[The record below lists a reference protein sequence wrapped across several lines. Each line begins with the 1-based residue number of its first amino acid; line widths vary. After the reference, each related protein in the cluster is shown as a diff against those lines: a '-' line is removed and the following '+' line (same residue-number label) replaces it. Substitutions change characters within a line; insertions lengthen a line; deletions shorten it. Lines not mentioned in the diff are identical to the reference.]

1 MGLAGELSD
10 TPLPGDGTGPA
21 VPRANRP
28 LSCRLQVASCLAYRN
43 TRYPENIFY
52 FPELSKLLTMSVALI
67 GVVQ

>member
-21 VPRANRP
+21 MPRASRP
-28 LSCRLQVASCLAYRN
+28 LSRRLQMASCLAYRN
-43 TRYPENIFY
+43 TRYPENIFC